1 MKIELIAIGTKMPA
15 WVEQGFGEYQRRLPK
30 ECELVLTE
38 LPMTPRT
45 KTGNASLWKDKDSEA
60 LLKAIPSQS
69 LVIALDERGKHYSSE
84 QLADKL
90 QNWRESTQHLSLL
103 IGGPDGLSAQC
114 KARAQA
120 LWSLSELTLPHPLVR
135 IIVAEQLYRA
145 WTLLNDHPYHRA

>member
-1 MKIELIAIGTKMPA
+1 MKIELMAIGTKMPR
-15 WVEQGFGEYQRRLPK
+15 WVEQGFTEYQRRLPK
-30 ECELVLTE
+30 DCELVLTE
-38 LPMTPRT
+38 LPMTTRS
-45 KTGNASLWKDKDSEA
+45 KTGNTELWKEKDSQT
-60 LLKAIPSQS
+60 LLKAIPAQS
-69 LVIALDERGKHYSSE
+69 LVIALDERGKNYTSE

-103 IGGPDGLSAQC
+103 IGGPDGLSEQC

-120 LWSLSELTLPHPLVR
+120 LWSLSSLTLPHPLVR

>member
-1 MKIELIAIGTKMPA
+1 MKIELFAIGTKMPA
-15 WVEQGFGEYQRRLPK
+15 WVQTGFSDYQTRLPK
-30 ECELVLTE
+30 ECELILTE

-45 KTGNASLWKDKDSEA
+45 KTGNPTLWKEKDSET

-69 LVIALDERGKHYSSE
+69 LVIALDERGKSYTSE

-90 QNWRESTQHLSLL
+90 QQWRESTQHLSLL
-103 IGGPDGLSAQC
+103 IGGPDGLSKQC
-114 KARAQA
+114 QARAQS